1 MSRLLLTFSFLM
13 AWLAFDDLL
22 LIHEEIGLWLAES
35 LERQDDRSLLEAPVF
50 ALYGLVWLVWL
61 LRFRKTILRTPYLLL
76 MLAFVALGTSIVI
89 DIGEFVLPTLAES
102 TSWMKTTLVV
112 AEDLAKLAGILLLT
126 I

>member
-1 MSRLLLTFSFLM
+1 M
-13 AWLAFDDLL
+13 
-22 LIHEEIGLWLAES
+22 
-35 LERQDDRSLLEAPVF
+35 
-50 ALYGLVWLVWL
+50 YGLVWLVWL

-112 AEDLAKLAGILLLT
+112 AEGLAKLAGILLLT
-126 I
+126 IYGIVTSVGVVRGTVVWLGGTGLPPEDQNTMLPFS